1 MLKNKINGAV
11 CSEKLLLRIY
21 TEAFRNFNNL
31 THIIMFKKTLLSIS
45 MLFLVFAQYD
55 SFAQYAPSAEYND
68 TEESQLPVSYT
79 GHGQRMANTGKTLL
93 YTGGSLAL
101 TGLACFIY
109 GTATYE
115 SDPCC
120 PEMPV
125 YPVFALAGAIA
136 GGTVALIGL
145 PFYIYGKNK
154 METYGANHMVF
165 GNLEQEGGAGFFE
178 MGLGI
183 PNFLSLDALGGYNF
197 GKNFFM
203 GAGVGY
209 KAFLTNGLIQSEGVM
224 ASFPLYANA
233 RYTIGNKKVA
243 PYAGVSVGYDI
254 ANAGLYSGFEFG
266 TRFRNIDGKRG
277 ASWWFGAKTE
287 MTSPE
292 LMFISL
298 KVGRSF

>member
-1 MLKNKINGAV
+1 
-11 CSEKLLLRIY
+11 
-21 TEAFRNFNNL
+21 
-31 THIIMFKKTLLSIS
+31 MFKKALLSIS
-45 MLFLVFAQYD
+45 MFFLVFAQYEA
-55 SFAQYAPSAEYND
+55 FGQYASASELNEAD
-68 TEESQLPVSYT
+68 ERQLPKSYT
-79 GHGQRMANTGKTLL
+79 GHGQRMVNTGKTLF

-101 TGLACFIY
+101 TGLAYFIY

-120 PEMPV
+120 PEMAV

-197 GKNFFM
+197 GKNFFI

-233 RYTIGNKKVA
+233 RYTIGDKKVA

>member
-11 CSEKLLLRIY
+11 CNEKNPLCIY
-21 TEAFRNFNNL
+21 KEAFRNFNNL
-31 THIIMFKKTLLSIS
+31 THIVMFKKTLLSIS
-45 MLFLVFAQYD
+45 MLFLVFAQYEA
-55 SFAQYAPSAEYND
+55 FGQYAPASELNEADEQ
-68 TEESQLPVSYT
+68 QLPKSYT

-125 YPVFALAGAIA
+125 YPVFALAGAAA

-154 METYGANHMVF
+154 METYGANHLVF

-224 ASFPLYANA
+224 QMHVIRSGTRRSLHMPES
-233 RYTIGNKKVA
+233 
-243 PYAGVSVGYDI
+243 VSVMTLPMQ
-254 ANAGLYSGFEFG
+254 AFTA
-266 TRFRNIDGKRG
+266 
-277 ASWWFGAKTE
+277 ASNSVPDSATSTE
-287 MTSPE
+287 SAE
-292 LMFISL
+292 HHGGSAQRQ
-298 KVGRSF
+298 K